1 MIEQYVFNKIVADT
15 TLQGLLTD
23 GASGY
28 NLYPNVVPRSLV
40 FDRAVT
46 FSTISTTDVFPNANS
61 VNIQFNIFAKTH
73 SDTVAISS
81 ALANIF
87 NGDNAQVDGGIFM
100 IYSQRRSESDLAFD
114 FDTNI
119 YHREATY
126 YFKIK

>member
-1 MIEQYVFNKIVADT
+1 MIEQYVYNKIVADT

-46 FSTISTTDVFPNANS
+46 FTTISTNDVFPNANS
-61 VNIQFNIFAKTH
+61 VSVQFNIFAKTH
-73 SDTVAISS
+73 TDIVSIAT
-81 ALANIF
+81 ALANLF
-87 NGDNAQVDGGIFM
+87 NGDNLQSDGGVFM

-126 YFKIK
+126 YFKIR